1 MLIFFRQYRCGYSNR
16 LLLSALLLVPLTCF
30 SAYGQGASGDTTRS
44 PTFGPTTGA
53 LETQPVA
60 QGWVKLTHKVG
71 NEPKSVFIQ
80 VAQICLVA
88 QSVGGGENYHTLIQ
102 TANGK
107 ETYVS
112 EPVLMVM
119 KLLAE
124 ASKAK

>member
-1 MLIFFRQYRCGYSNR
+1 MLIFLRQYRRVYSNR
-16 LLLSALLLVPLTCF
+16 LLSALLLMPLTCF

-44 PTFGPTTGA
+44 PSFVP
-53 LETQPVA
+53 QPIA

-80 VAQICLVA
+80 VAQICLVG
-88 QSVGGGENYHTLIQ
+88 QSVDAEEGYHTLIQ
-102 TANGK
+102 LANGK

-119 KLLAE
+119 KLVAE
-124 ASKAK
+124 ASNNKAK

>member
-1 MLIFFRQYRCGYSNR
+1 MLIFLRQYRRVYSNR
-16 LLLSALLLVPLTCF
+16 LLSALLLVPLTCF
-30 SAYGQGASGDTTRS
+30 SAYGQGASGDTTRLA
-44 PTFGPTTGA
+44 TTTGA
-53 LETQPVA
+53 QETQPIA

-80 VAQICLVA
+80 VAQICLVG
-88 QSVGGGENYHTLIQ
+88 QSVDAEEGYHTLIQ
-102 TANGK
+102 LANGK

-119 KLLAE
+119 KLVAE

>member
-1 MLIFFRQYRCGYSNR
+1 MLIFLRQYRRVYSNR
-16 LLLSALLLVPLTCF
+16 LLSALLLMPLTCF

-44 PTFGPTTGA
+44 PSFVPTPGA
-53 LETQPVA
+53 QETQPIA

-80 VAQICLVA
+80 VAQICLVG
-88 QSVGGGENYHTLIQ
+88 QSVDAEEGYHTLIQ
-102 TANGK
+102 LANGK

-119 KLLAE
+119 KLVAE